1 MEIRKLY
8 TAVEETF
15 GEMDRMAD
23 EPLRKVAAIAV
34 VKNPLAG
41 NGYIEHLGDLT
52 GASTDI
58 GRLNHRVGGPSKD
71 DIKDED
77 GLT

>member
-34 VKNPLAG
+34 ANPG
-41 NGYIEHLGDLT
+41 Q
-52 GASTDI
+52 
-58 GRLNHRVGGPSKD
+58 LNHRVGGPSKD
-71 DIKDED
+71 DIKGED
-77 GLT
+77 GLI

>member
-8 TAVEETF
+8 TAIEETF

-34 VKNPLAG
+34 VKNHLAG
-41 NGYIEHLGDLT
+41 KSPRSCSWTRCWLWGIM
-52 GASTDI
+52 
-58 GRLNHRVGGPSKD
+58 PSRRSA
-71 DIKDED
+71 
-77 GLT
+77 